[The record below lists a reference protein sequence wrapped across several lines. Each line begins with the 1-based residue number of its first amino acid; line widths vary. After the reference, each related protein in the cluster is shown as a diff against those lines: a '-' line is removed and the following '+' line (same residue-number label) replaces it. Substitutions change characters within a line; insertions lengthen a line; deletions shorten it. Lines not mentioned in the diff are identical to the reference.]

1 MKPQRIEI
9 SYKTILF
16 IVALAMTL
24 LFLWSIKNIL
34 LLLFIC
40 FLFAETLNP
49 TIVALEKLKINRAL
63 GIILVYLT
71 IISLISFSIAGI
83 VPIVIEQTIGLINV
97 LPNIVSRIDIFGI
110 SVNSIDWASQFK
122 FIESLP
128 TSIARITVSFFS
140 NFFSLFVVLFMT
152 FYLLLER
159 KNIRNYSFKI
169 FGSRGREKTLIFLE
183 LLEKHL
189 GNWVNAEI
197 ILMTTIGLL
206 SFLSFTL
213 IGLNYALPLAIIA
226 GLLEAVPGLG
236 PAISTILAAM
246 VGLTISPMTSLLAV
260 ISGIIIQQLEN
271 NFIVPKIMKEAVGI
285 NPLITIIAI
294 AVGAQ
299 LGGVMGAILAVPV
312 YLTINALVV
321 TLLEKK

>member
-16 IVALAMTL
+16 IVALSVIL
-24 LFLWSIKNIL
+24 ILLWSIRNIL
-34 LLLFIC
+34 ILLFIC

-49 TIVALEKLKINRAL
+49 TIVSLEKLKINRAIA
-63 GIILVYLT
+63 IILVYFS
-71 IISLISFSIAGI
+71 IISFISFAVAGI
-83 VPIVIEQTIGLINV
+83 VPIVVEQTTGLINV
-97 LPNIVSRIDIFGI
+97 LPSIISQIDIFGF

-128 TSIARITVSFFS
+128 TSIARLTVSIFS
-140 NFFSLFVVLFMT
+140 NFFSFFVVLFMT
-152 FYLLLER
+152 FYLLIER
-159 KNIRNYSFKI
+159 NNIRNYSFKI
-169 FGSRGREKTLIFLE
+169 FGSRGREKTLLFLE

-206 SFLSFTL
+206 SFFSFTL

-246 VGLTISPMTSLLAV
+246 VGLTISPMTSLLAI

-271 NFIVPKIMKEAVGI
+271 NFIVPKVMKETVGI
-285 NPLITIIAI
+285 NPLVTIISIAI
-294 AVGAQ
+294 GAQ
-299 LGGVMGAILAVPV
+299 LGGILGAILAVPV
-312 YLTINALVV
+312 YLTINALLV
-321 TLLEKK
+321 TMLEKK